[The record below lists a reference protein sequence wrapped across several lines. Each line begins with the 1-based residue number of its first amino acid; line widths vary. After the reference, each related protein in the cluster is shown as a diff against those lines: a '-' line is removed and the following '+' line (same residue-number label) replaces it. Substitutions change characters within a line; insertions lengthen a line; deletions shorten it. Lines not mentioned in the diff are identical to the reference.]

1 MELKPKAAGEYLH
14 DWDEKYGSGLEVTG
28 TQGKGENEG
37 RARGG
42 NLFPVSCSWA
52 SQRVHPAGIK
62 KKDEPSGRKHK
73 AGYLSNPEQ
82 ILLEEDHVTK
92 RVFNAV
98 IIL

>member
-28 TQGKGENEG
+28 TQRKGENEG

-62 KKDEPSGRKHK
+62 KKEKKTTAFEMSPVVAQCRR
-73 AGYLSNPEQ
+73 PQ
-82 ILLEEDHVTK
+82 
-92 RVFNAV
+92 
-98 IIL
+98 